1 MSTLLAAKLA
11 LGGRL
16 APGWAEVE
24 GALLSGI
31 GHGDPPRAPDQR
43 LDGVLAPGLFD
54 RQVNG
59 GAGFEVTDGPDALD
73 AIDALQLAHGVTSYL
88 PTLVSP
94 VDGSALDA
102 LAARVDDPGSP
113 VAGVHLEGPFLS
125 PEHAGM
131 HPVDRLRVPADGV
144 PDWIEHPAVRLVTIA
159 PELPGALELIERLA
173 GRGITVSLGHS
184 GAPAD
189 VARAGIDAGARM
201 VTHVFNAM
209 GPLHHRA
216 PGLAGVALVD
226 ERVRVGVIPDGRH
239 VDPVVLELVRRCAGD
254 RVALVTDATPAAG
267 AGAGRFSMAGVQ
279 IDEEGRTTDGRLAGS
294 VLTLDAAVRGWV
306 AATEATLAD
315 ALLAAAEPA
324 LPSGLANLVL
334 LDDRGGVQRV
344 MRRGLWLDRDTG
356 RCPNGASTPDSQG

>member
-1 MSTLLAAKLA
+1 VSTLFAALLA

-16 APGWAEVE
+16 APGWAEVDGE
-24 GALLSGI
+24 VLTGI
-31 GHGDPPRAPDQR
+31 AHGDPPRAPDEH

-94 VDGSALDA
+94 VVGSALDV
-102 LAARVDDPGSP
+102 LATRVGDPASP

-144 PDWIEHPAVRLVTIA
+144 PDWVEHPAVRMVTIA
-159 PELPGALELIERLA
+159 PELPGALALIERLA

-184 GAPAD
+184 GATAQ
-189 VARAGIDAGARM
+189 VARTAIDAGARM

-226 ERVRVGVIPDGRH
+226 ERVRVGVIPDARH
-239 VDPVVLELVRRCAGD
+239 VDPIVLELVRRCAGD

-267 AGAGRFSMAGVQ
+267 AGPGRFSMAGVA
-279 IDEEGRTTDGRLAGS
+279 IDGDGRTADGRLAGS

-306 AATEATLAD
+306 AATEATLAS
-315 ALLAAAEPA
+315 ALFAAAESA
-324 LPSGLANLVL
+324 TSGAPANLVV
-334 LDDRGGVQRV
+334 LDDRGAVQRV
-344 MRRGLWLDRDTG
+344 MRHGVWLDRDADG
-356 RCPNGASTPDSQG
+356 CPDGASTPDSQG

>member
-1 MSTLLAAKLA
+1 MSTVLTGTLA
-11 LGGRL
+11 LDGRL
-16 APGWAEVE
+16 ARGWAEIDGE
-24 GALLSGI
+24 LLANI
-31 GHGDPPRAPDQR
+31 AHGDPPRAADEL

-94 VDGSALDA
+94 IDGSALDA
-102 LAARVDDPGSP
+102 LAPRVGDPASP

-131 HPVDRLRVPADGV
+131 HPLQRLRVPADGV

-184 GAPAD
+184 GASAD
-189 VARAGIDAGARM
+189 VTRVAIDAGARM

-216 PGLAGVALVD
+216 PGLVGVALAD
-226 ERVRVGVIPDGRH
+226 ERVRVGVIPDARH
-239 VDPVVLELVRRCAGD
+239 VDPLVLELVRRCSGD
-254 RVALVTDATPAAG
+254 RVVLVTDATPAAG
-267 AGAGRFSMAGVQ
+267 AQHGSYSMAGVA
-279 IDEEGRTTDGRLAGS
+279 IGADGRTADGRLAGS

-306 AATEATLAD
+306 GATAATLAQ
-315 ALLAAAEPA
+315 ALLAAGGTPGPGAP
-324 LPSGLANLVL
+324 ANLVL
-334 LDDRGGVQRV
+334 LDGDGGVLRV
-344 MRRGLWLDRDTG
+344 MRRGHWLSTG
-356 RCPNGASTPDSQG
+356 